1 MQVRHL
7 PPRFNALVD
16 VVQEGAAG
24 HGAASTLGRMQIAIF
39 QHDLALADDHRRSP
53 AQLHAL
59 EAVVLCSRLVVLG
72 RDVLTASG
80 SQITRS
86 LSEPT
91 DVLPLRGHRLKILAA
106 FVLVTATNWFSS
118 IFPVA
123 TALSQM
129 TDVRSSTLLVPSG
142 VAVKLSFPMLSR
154 QR

>member
-53 AQLHAL
+53 AQLQAL
-59 EAVVLCSRLVVLG
+59 EAVVLCGRLVVLG
-72 RDVLTASG
+72 RDDLDTASG

-91 DVLPLRGHRLKILAA
+91 DVLPL
-106 FVLVTATNWFSS
+106 
-118 IFPVA
+118 
-123 TALSQM
+123 
-129 TDVRSSTLLVPSG
+129 
-142 VAVKLSFPMLSR
+142 
-154 QR
+154 